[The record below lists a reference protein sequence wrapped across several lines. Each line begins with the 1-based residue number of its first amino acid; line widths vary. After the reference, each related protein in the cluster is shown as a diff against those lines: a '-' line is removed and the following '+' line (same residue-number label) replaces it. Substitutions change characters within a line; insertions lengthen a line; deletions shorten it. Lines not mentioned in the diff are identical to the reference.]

1 MACGWTPEKRKSAAA
16 RCRANRPW
24 QKSTGPRTD
33 TGKIASS
40 RNSYKTGYHSC
51 ARRELRSR
59 GRALIRANTE
69 LCHILL
75 AWHLQKTQKPAK
87 RTEFGE
93 DVLPFS
99 PLHFHPEPPK
109 YRPYFNSQRL
119 RR

>member
-1 MACGWTPEKRKSAAA
+1 MGKSV
-16 RCRANRPW
+16 
-24 QKSTGPRTD
+24 
-33 TGKIASS
+33 SS
-40 RNSYKTGYHSC
+40 KNSYKTGYYSC
-51 ARRELRSR
+51 SRRELRAR

-69 LCHILL
+69 FCHILR
-75 AWHLQKTQKPAK
+75 ARHLQKTQKPAK

-99 PLHFHPEPPK
+99 PLHFLPEPPK